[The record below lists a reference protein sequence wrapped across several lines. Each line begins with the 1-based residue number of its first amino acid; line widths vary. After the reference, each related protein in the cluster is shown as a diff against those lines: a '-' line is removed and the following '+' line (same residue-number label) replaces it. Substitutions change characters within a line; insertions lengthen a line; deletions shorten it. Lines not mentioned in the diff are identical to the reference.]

1 MTMHYYFGKVKR
13 SEMKD
18 KTPKQ
23 IQNINQLSTMEKRW
37 FAVYTKYKCEKYVA
51 DSLAKKQIEAYVPI
65 LTKTKRYSRKIK
77 HYSVPLINCYVFVCI
92 KKEDYLKTLETEYVM
107 KFLRNGQDLLAIPE
121 IEIETLKRVVGE
133 DIEVKE
139 SSRSDWFMGE
149 EVEVIAGQ
157 LAGMRGKIVSKEG
170 KRSFVID
177 LETIGY
183 QLRIKVDFNLLKPVT
198 DGLLIA

>member
-1 MTMHYYFGKVKR
+1 MN
-13 SEMKD
+13 D
-18 KTPKQ
+18 KILKQ
-23 IQNINQLSTMEKRW
+23 ISNINQLSSNEKRW
-37 FAVYTKYKCEKYVA
+37 FAVYTKFKCEKYVA
-51 DSLAKKQIEAYVPI
+51 DALSKKEIEAYVPI
-65 LTKTKRYSRKIK
+65 LTKTRRYSRKIK
-77 HYSVPLINCYVFVCI
+77 HYTVPLINCYVFVCI

-121 IEIETLKRVVGE
+121 VEIDTLKRVVGE

-139 SSRSDWFMGE
+139 SVRSDWFSGE
-149 EVEVIAGQ
+149 EVEIISGQ
-157 LAGMRGKIVSKEG
+157 LAGMRGRIVSKEG

-183 QLRIKVDFNLLKPVT
+183 QLRIKVDFNLLRPVS